1 MHTTKWMN
9 LEKSMQ
15 IERSQS
21 QKAILYSLLVMN
33 QSINFMST
41 YSVSGSRKIQ
51 KEGDVYGSKILC

>member
-9 LEKSMQ
+9 LENIML